1 MARTAHSRATLRAP
15 LASLRAR
22 PDSSW
27 SRGLR
32 ALSLLLVCAC
42 GSAEAPSALDLPEPT
57 GSAGSAGSGE
67 WRQPAAE
74 LGLAD
79 IAAAEPAPQQG
90 DCRAIDFLFVVDNS
104 LSMEREQAI
113 LTRSF
118 PGFMGVIGRKLH
130 ALDYHVMVVDTDA
143 MTPGEVV
150 EAERQAP
157 DTHDEIC
164 DVTLGA
170 GRRANRRTGSCQIS
184 PDGRFI
190 DAGQPDLAGSFDCIG
205 RVGTAG
211 SSYEQPIGALLDA
224 TSEQLTAPGACN
236 RNFLRRDAVLV
247 VTFMTD
253 EDDEITPGEPPAW
266 RQTLLD
272 LKGGDESALV
282 LLGLVS
288 DRNRSQ
294 PLPGGPC
301 LDGVV
306 TGAPRL
312 QSFIESFRF
321 GSLGAVCASDY
332 APFFERAVSVIGDA
346 CREFVPPD
354 IR

>member
-1 MARTAHSRATLRAP
+1 MLHEVSAAGSSGSGSRN
-15 LASLRAR
+15 
-22 PDSSW
+22 
-27 SRGLR
+27 
-32 ALSLLLVCAC
+32 
-42 GSAEAPSALDLPEPT
+42 GSGSEWQAPS
-57 GSAGSAGSGE
+57 
-67 WRQPAAE
+67 AE

-79 IAAAEPAPQQG
+79 VAAAEPQPQQS

-104 LSMEREQAI
+104 FSMEREQSI
-113 LTRSF
+113 LARSF
-118 PGFMGVIGRKLH
+118 PGFMGVIADQLH

-157 DTHDEIC
+157 DTYDEVC

-184 PDGRFI
+184 ADGRFI
-190 DAGQPDLAGSFDCIG
+190 DAAQSDLAGAFDCIG

-224 TSEQLTAPGACN
+224 TSEELTAPGACN

-253 EDDEITPGEPPAW
+253 EDDEVTEGEPPAW
-266 RQTLLD
+266 RQALLD

-301 LDGVV
+301 VDGVE

-312 QSFIESFRF
+312 QRFIESFRF

-332 APFFERAVSVIGDA
+332 APFFERSVSVIGDA

>member
-1 MARTAHSRATLRAP
+1 M
-15 LASLRAR
+15 
-22 PDSSW
+22 SW
-27 SRGLR
+27 
-32 ALSLLLVCAC
+32 LSLAC
-42 GSAEAPSALDLPEPT
+42 GSAEAPSALHEA
-57 GSAGSAGSGE
+57 SAAGSNVSGSGHNDGSE
-67 WRQPAAE
+67 WQAPGGE

-79 IAAAEPAPQQG
+79 VAAAQPEPAQG

-104 LSMEREQAI
+104 FSMEREQTA
-113 LTRSF
+113 LARSF
-118 PGFMGVIGRKLH
+118 PGFMSVIADQLH

-157 DTHDEIC
+157 DTQEELC

-170 GRRANRRTGSCQIS
+170 GRRGNRRTGSCALS

-190 DAGQPDLAGSFDCIG
+190 DAAQPDLAGTFDCIG

-211 SSYEQPIGALLDA
+211 SSYERPIGALLDA
-224 TSEQLTAPGACN
+224 TSQQLTAPGACN

-253 EDDEITPGEPPAW
+253 EDDEFTAGEPPAW
-266 RQTLLD
+266 RETLLE

-301 LDGVV
+301 VDGAQS
-306 TGAPRL
+306 GAPRL
-312 QSFIESFRF
+312 QRFIESFRF
-321 GSLGAVCASDY
+321 GSLGAVCAADY